1 MAVRVGNKYGAKRCE
16 EDGFS
21 FDSLAE
27 RAEYRRLK
35 LRLRAGEIAD
45 LKIHPRFGIVVN
57 RTKICSYIADFSF
70 TDVGTGQLVI
80 EDVKSP
86 ASITAVYKLKK
97 RLMFACL
104 GLEITEVMV

>member
-1 MAVRVGNKYGAKRCE
+1 MGVRVGQKYGNKRVE
-16 EDGFS
+16 EDGFT

-45 LKIHPRFGIVVN
+45 LSVHPKFGIVVN
-57 RTKICSYIADFSF
+57 QVKVCSYIADFSF

-80 EDVKSP
+80 VDVKSP
-86 ASITAVYKLKK
+86 ASRTPVYKLKK

-104 GLEITEVMV
+104 GLEITEVMP